1 MRLFSK
7 QNSEPRVF
15 KSRSCKFPIFYRNN
29 CVLSFLKKKF
39 YFYVLREFRFEIIHF
54 GLLKRSLKR
63 LSKKT
68 KISKI
73 FKKKNVW
80 VFWKP
85 NYPLTKKSK
94 NSRMG
99 KGKGAFLRWSFR
111 IPSHFNIFQIIDTT
125 SIYRAPKIL
134 KYFKFKFTPVI
145 YYKYF

>member
-15 KSRSCKFPIFYRNN
+15 KSRSCKSPIFYRNN
-29 CVLSFLKKKF
+29 CILSFLKKKI

-73 FKKKNVW
+73 FKKKKCLGFLKAKLSFN
-80 VFWKP
+80 
-85 NYPLTKKSK
+85 KKIK
-94 NSRMG
+94 
-99 KGKGAFLRWSFR
+99 
-111 IPSHFNIFQIIDTT
+111 
-125 SIYRAPKIL
+125 
-134 KYFKFKFTPVI
+134 KFS
-145 YYKYF
+145 YG